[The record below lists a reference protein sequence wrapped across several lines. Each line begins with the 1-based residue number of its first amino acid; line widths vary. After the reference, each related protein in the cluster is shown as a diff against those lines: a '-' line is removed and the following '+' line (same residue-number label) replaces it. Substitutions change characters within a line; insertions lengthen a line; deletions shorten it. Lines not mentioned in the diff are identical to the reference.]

1 VAKIALLIGVSEYEP
16 GLNPLPAAV
25 RDIEALQKL
34 LVNPAIGGFA
44 ESDVVL
50 LKNPNRQTMEE
61 AIETLFTGR
70 SKDDLVLLFFSG
82 HGIKDDAGRLFLATR
97 GTRKIQGDLIRSTA
111 VQSNFIQDNMSRSRS
126 KRQVVILDSCFSGA
140 FAEGLSAKD
149 DGTIDIRSQLGGE
162 GRAILT
168 SSSST
173 QYSFEHEGS
182 ELSLYTRFL
191 IEGIETGAADTDED
205 EVVSIDELHEYASR
219 KVKEIKPELKPEIFA
234 IREGFKI
241 RLTKV
246 PAIDPQ
252 QKYRREVAR
261 FMNYRGEI
269 SSINRRTLNIIKN
282 RLQLNEK
289 ESQAIEHE
297 ILEPTRIKFRE
308 NLQEYELAFSDV
320 IQKNENL
327 SDLEREDLGQFQ
339 RFLELSDGD
348 TREIESKVKA
358 QLQAYRQHLQ
368 EYEEVFRQAL
378 KLEYPPSDSQRVEL
392 QKIQQKLKLKEIDII
407 SIEAKVT
414 AEIEAY
420 YRHLEQYKQIFIE
433 ATKQEYPLGDT
444 KRRELL
450 QQQENLCLSDL
461 DISIVESEIMVEI
474 ESYQQKVKQYQQK
487 LNQYQQAFLNT
498 TQAKYLP
505 TSEIR
510 KQLRQTWQTLGLTQ
524 IDVTAIEFPIIAEI
538 NLYQQ
543 NLEQYK
549 KEFDSAVHEQ
559 YPLSE
564 AKHDELTQLKLT
576 LNLSDDDVTSVE
588 SSIEAPIKAAIEE
601 HLDKLQQYEEA
612 FLEAM
617 EYEFPLAEETRQDLK
632 RFQQVLEI
640 SNEDRL
646 KIEKQ
651 VMAKRKEAHILD
663 EPYLLTEK
671 SSHQTLTEQA
681 DLSINQEEHYQQRLN
696 KYKQEFLKTS
706 HLLHYDYR
714 QNLLKQLQSELG
726 LNDEDISSVVG
737 DNSPPSVQSEYR
749 VEELSQNPNNY
760 PPLSSQSKSVARIDW
775 IDWTYSFN
783 NIYKILKKVVG
794 FLGML
799 LGSIW
804 SVLYL
809 VAFLVSLSD
818 KSVSPWL
825 MWFSL
830 LFGLIATWSGW
841 LLFTNRPCPIL
852 FKKIWIKYLY
862 EKILTIPTPLRKKIL
877 IGLSVL
883 VLSLVMIFAVW
894 PNLPSERQKARETEV
909 KNAISREKNAIG
921 MLNRAQQVYFN
932 KKAAFASDINTLAID
947 ASTLY
952 SKYYVVSIPTP
963 GVALA
968 LTNWDNNKK
977 SHTKSSGSMYF
988 DSNIKSYIG
997 GVSFN
1002 LTTKTFST
1010 VICRQT
1016 GSEPLTI
1023 KNITGYGVVEEGG
1036 VACGPNTEEV
1046 QLDLETKPLP

>member
-1 VAKIALLIGVSEYEP
+1 MAKIALLIGVSEYEP
-16 GLNPLPAAV
+16 CLNPLPAAV
-25 RDIEALQKL
+25 RDVEALQKVL
-34 LVNPAIGGFA
+34 LNPAIGGFA

-50 LKNPNRQTMEE
+50 LKNPDRQTMEE

-82 HGIKDDAGRLFLATR
+82 HGIKDDEGKLFLATR
-97 GTRKIQGDLIRSTA
+97 GTRKTIQGDLIRATA
-111 VQSNFIQDNMSRSRS
+111 VQSSFIQDSMSRSLS

-140 FAEGLSAKD
+140 FAEGLLAKD

-261 FMNYRGEI
+261 LTNYRGEI
-269 SSINRRTLNIIKN
+269 SFISRRTLNFIKA
-282 RLQLNEK
+282 RLQLGETEANT
-289 ESQAIEHE
+289 IEHE
-297 ILEPTRIKFRE
+297 ILEPTRIKFTE
-308 NLQEYELAFSDV
+308 HLQVYELAFSEV

-327 SDLEREDLGQFQ
+327 SDSEREELG
-339 RFLELSDGD
+339 ELQKTLGLRDED
-348 TREIESKVKA
+348 TRAIESKVKA
-358 QLQAYRQHLQ
+358 QLQTYRQHLQ
-368 EYEEVFRQAL
+368 KYEEVFWQAL
-378 KLEYPPSDSQRVEL
+378 KLEYPLSDSKRVEL
-392 QKIQQKLKLKEIDII
+392 QQVQQKLALKKDDIT

-414 AEIEAY
+414 AKIKDY
-420 YRHLEQYKQIFIE
+420 YRHLDQYKQLFIK
-433 ATKQEYPLGDT
+433 AAKQDYPPSDA

-450 QQQENLCLSDL
+450 QHQENLGLSDL
-461 DISIVESEIMVEI
+461 DVSSIEAEITTKI
-474 ESYQQKVKQYQQK
+474 ESYQQK
-487 LNQYQQAFLNT
+487 LEQYQQAFMNV
-498 TQAKYLP
+498 TQTKYLP
-505 TSEIR
+505 TSPIR
-510 KQLRQTWQTLGLTQ
+510 KQLQQTWQTLGLTEA
-524 IDVTAIEFPIIAEI
+524 DVIAIESPILAQI

-543 NLEQYK
+543 NLERYE
-549 KEFDSAVHEQ
+549 KEFESAVQQQ

-564 AKHDELTQLKLT
+564 AKFNELTQLKLT
-576 LNLSDDDVTSVE
+576 LSLSDDDVTAIE
-588 SSIEAPIKAAIEE
+588 SPIKAAIAE

-612 FLEAM
+612 FLEAI
-617 EYEFPLAEETRQDLK
+617 EDEFPLTEETRQDLK
-632 RFQQVLEI
+632 KFQQVLEI
-640 SNEDRL
+640 SNEDCL

-651 VMAKRKEAHILD
+651 IISKR
-663 EPYLLTEK
+663 EK
-671 SSHQTLTEQA
+671 SPILEEKFSDKTLTKQG
-681 DLSINQEEHYQQRLN
+681 DSSINKQKDYQQRLN

-714 QNLLKQLQSELG
+714 QNLLKQLQSQLG
-726 LNDEDISSVVG
+726 LNDEDIASALG
-737 DNSPPSVQSEYR
+737 DNSPPPVQPEYR
-749 VEELSQNPNNY
+749 VEELSQTLNNY
-760 PPLSSQSKSVARIDW
+760 PPLSSQLKRIVISDW

-783 NIYKILKKVVG
+783 KIYKILKKVVG
-794 FLGML
+794 FLVIL
-799 LGSIW
+799 VGSIW
-804 SVLYL
+804 SVLCL

-818 KSVSPWL
+818 KSVSSWDT
-825 MWFSL
+825 WFSL
-830 LFGLIATWSGW
+830 LFGLIVTWSGW
-841 LLFTNRPCPIL
+841 FLLTNRPYPIL
-852 FKKIWIKYLY
+852 FKKIWIWIKSLY
-862 EKILTIPTPLRKKIL
+862 KKILTIPTPLRKKIL
-877 IGLSVL
+877 IWLSVL
-883 VLSLVMIFAVW
+883 FLFLIMNFVVW
-894 PNLPSERQKARETEV
+894 PNLPGERQKARDTE
-909 KNAISREKNAIG
+909 EKNAINAIG
-921 MLNRAQQVYFN
+921 TLNRAQQAYFTE
-932 KKAAFASDINTLAID
+932 KEAFAADINALKID

-968 LTNWDNNKK
+968 LTNQDNLKKYQPTETNK
-977 SHTKSSGSMYF
+977 YF

-1002 LTTKTFST
+1002 PTTRYFST

-1016 GSEPLTI
+1016 GNEPLTI
-1023 KNITGYGVVEEGG
+1023 KNITGYGVVKDAKAGG

-1046 QLDLETKPLP
+1046 K